1 MYIWDIG
8 QVRVRVESTVST
20 AYQETYLGV
29 LEGLLCRWGL
39 ADAHHERKDTDN
51 RGSRPSSNNTRE
63 DSTHGRHQMANT
75 EIRLIIFFAA
85 KEGEALYSQQKQDR
99 ELSVAQ
105 IINLLPNSDLN

>member
-51 RGSRPSSNNTRE
+51 RGSR
-63 DSTHGRHQMANT
+63 G
-75 EIRLIIFFAA
+75 FFAFFCFIFYYL
-85 KEGEALYSQQKQDR
+85 KKFKIDFWLFFFSFLFLTIVFFTLY
-99 ELSVAQ
+99 
-105 IINLLPNSDLN
+105 IF